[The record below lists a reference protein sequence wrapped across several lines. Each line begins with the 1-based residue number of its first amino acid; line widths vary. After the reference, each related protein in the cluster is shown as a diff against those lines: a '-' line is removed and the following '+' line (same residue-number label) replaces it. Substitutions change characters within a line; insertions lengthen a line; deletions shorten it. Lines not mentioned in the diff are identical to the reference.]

1 MITGKSKQ
9 PIMFVLLTPREI
21 QYTPVAVEA
30 AKINNPKKPET
41 RKTIIIKTIKV
52 NSQSKV

>member
-1 MITGKSKQ
+1 
-9 PIMFVLLTPREI
+9 MFVLLTPREI

-30 AKINNPKKPET
+30 AKTNNPKKPET
-41 RKTIIIKTIKV
+41 RKTIIIKIIKV